1 MKERFAELPLVLKEF
16 WLGIL
21 ISGGLMQGGFMWFWP
36 DKWLFTTG
44 LWIGIVEA
52 VFMAW
57 HMYRTLDDSLYL
69 ADADRRISKGYAKRY
84 FVTFASALVIYW
96 LELGNYLA
104 FFLGVLTLKFGAY
117 LQPIVHHLLTKKSR
131 KGG

>member
-1 MKERFAELPLVLKEF
+1 MKEKFAELPEVLKEF

-21 ISGGLMQGGFMWFWP
+21 ISGGIMEVVFVWFWP

-44 LWIGIVEA
+44 LWSGIVEA

-57 HMYRTLDDSLYL
+57 HMYRTLDDSLYM

-96 LELGNYLA
+96 LEIGSYLA
-104 FFLGVLTLKFGAY
+104 FFLGVLSLKFGAY
-117 LQPIVHHLLTKKSR
+117 LQPAIHRFVTEKK